1 MIREV
6 VVRDTDDAPHNN
18 TNPSPPQSPSGPWWN
33 MRWST
38 LPSVRCT
45 EVGQGAKVSAPASDE
60 FAAVGQLMAVGRR
73 DELVPFGCCCPGL
86 FLGAAG
92 SRVKLAYEQYAQRF
106 PNKLK
111 HCGALRSDKGSLV
124 GFCQLQLAGDPGN
137 LAVQEWARIKLLPDE
152 VRPRPGVVNKI
163 TWREQN
169 LIKSRHSGL
178 PGASVCRLGIPRVAR
193 HRAICP
199 GACSEQWAYQPLRLA
214 RTYIPRCPPVGKGHW
229 KEDASVGVRKGAHF
243 RRRAPQP
250 SRQAGQHRREAAL

>member
-152 VRPRPGVVNKI
+152 AYLE
-163 TWREQN
+163 W
-169 LIKSRHSGL
+169 
-178 PGASVCRLGIPRVAR
+178 LGTAPSAR
-193 HRAICP
+193 
-199 GACSEQWAYQPLRLA
+199 
-214 RTYIPRCPPVGKGHW
+214 GKGIGRKMLAWACEKARISGAGHLSLHV
-229 KEDASVGVRKGAHF
+229 KRGSTAARRLFEEARPADFVVKPDPHAERGGAVTDAI
-243 RRRAPQP
+243 
-250 SRQAGQHRREAAL
+250 